1 MGDWIQLTADDGHE
15 LSAYET
21 DPGDTNRGLVVIQ
34 EIFGVNEHIRDMVD
48 RFAGHGYRAVA
59 PALFDRVRPG
69 VELGYDENGINDGR
83 EIRGQVS
90 WDDAVADMKA
100 AVTHLSAHGPV
111 AVVGYCYGGSMAYL
125 ASTRL
130 AVAAAV
136 GYYGGQIVQFLD
148 ETPGCPLMLHFGE
161 TDRAIPLDDVE
172 KIRANFPEVPIHVY
186 EGAGHGFS
194 CDRRGSYHEPS
205 ATLALE
211 RTLTF
216 LDEAMA

>member
-1 MGDWIQLTADDGHE
+1 MGDWIKLAAEDGHE
-15 LSAYET
+15 LSAYEA
-21 DPGDTNRGLVVIQ
+21 DPGDASRGLVIIQ
-34 EIFGVNEHIRDMVD
+34 EIFGVNEHIRDVVD
-48 RFAGHGYRAVA
+48 RFADRGYRAVA

-69 VELGYDENGINDGR
+69 VELGYDEDGVTEGR
-83 EIRGQVS
+83 EIRSHVP

-100 AVTHLSAHGPV
+100 AVTYLSARGPV
-111 AVVGYCYGGSMAYL
+111 AVIGYCYGGSMAFL

-130 AVAAAV
+130 SVAAAV

-148 ETPGCPLMLHFGE
+148 ETPSRPLMLHFGE
-161 TDRAIPLDDVE
+161 TDHAIPLDDVE
-172 KIRANFPEVPIHVY
+172 KISANLPEVPIHVY

-194 CDRRGSYHEPS
+194 CDCRGSYHEQA

-216 LDEAMA
+216 LDEVM